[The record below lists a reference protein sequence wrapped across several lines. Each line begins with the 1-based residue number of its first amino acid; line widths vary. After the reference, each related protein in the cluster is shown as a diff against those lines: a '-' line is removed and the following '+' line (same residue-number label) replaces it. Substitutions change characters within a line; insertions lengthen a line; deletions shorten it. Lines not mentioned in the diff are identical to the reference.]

1 MPSPTLDQAR
11 AAKSK
16 ALALLQDTPAV
27 VGIGI
32 ARQDGAYCV
41 KVNLSRATTM
51 AAAVP
56 ASIDG
61 VPVRVAVVGEIRKRS
76 ANGATPAASAKRT
89 PRRAGR
95 Q

>member
-16 ALALLQDTPAV
+16 ALALLQDAGTV

-32 ARQDGAYCV
+32 ARQDGGYCV
-41 KVNLSRATTM
+41 KVNLSRA
-51 AAAVP
+51 ASAGAVP
-56 ASIDG
+56 ATIDG
-61 VPVRVAVVGEIRKRS
+61 VPVRVAVVGAIRKRP
-76 ANGATPAASAKRT
+76 ANGTSPAGTRA

-95 Q
+95 T